1 MIDYG
6 QRETDAVIGRMDRMV
21 ADIYRQTEE
30 ELQKKLDDYLAR
42 FKVKDAIKRE
52 MLRKGEITLEE
63 YNYWRTGQIMIGKRW
78 EEMRNTIAQDLHN
91 VNNIARSTI
100 YGYMPEVYALNHNYA
115 TFQVEKGSMLDTSY
129 TLYDRQTVERIMRS
143 NSDLLPPPGP
153 RKKAEIAAGKDIKWQ
168 SRQLQSAMTKSIL
181 AGDSIPHIAKRL
193 SNELSVTNRKA
204 AERYARTAAT
214 GAQNAGRVDA
224 YKRAQGMGIEM
235 EQEWLA
241 TLDGRTRH
249 EHRYLDGQHVPV
261 GKPFTVDGYELRF
274 PGDPAGPGYLIWNCR
289 CTLVPRLKNL
299 DQSDAPRKSK
309 LGGMSYDEWKNE
321 HRKTETVDD
330 TSIGGLR
337 RPIRPRQSEYGGY
350 TDEFLQARDRY
361 KAELEQYN
369 AQLDKAVN
377 ASLDS
382 TAFSSRAE
390 LESWA
395 AKNGIYIEPG
405 VLDSIDIRSFNEVKP
420 TLEEMFRR
428 FPEVKGYTAEGYTG
442 EKLSFHFRIGTTD
455 DGLLSANGG
464 FNFNPRYFGDYENGL
479 RTALDSI
486 ADGTFV
492 RGDGSFST
500 LVRHEYGHNVQNYV
514 ERRITD
520 KYHMGVDDWRI
531 HYSRFED
538 YQTAQTQYH
547 SEYDRYKQ
555 ELLSLANLDGA
566 SEYSNT
572 NTLEL
577 FAEGFAEWSS
587 GSNTEFGRAFGAFL
601 RRWY

>member
-78 EEMRNTIAQDLHN
+78 EEMRDTIAQDLHN
-91 VNNIARSTI
+91 ANNIARSTI

-143 NSDLLPPPGP
+143 NPDLLPPPGP

-289 CTLVPRLKNL
+289 CTLVPRLKSL

-309 LGGMSYDEWKNE
+309 LGDMSYEEWKNE
-321 HRKTETVDD
+321 HTTVGQFNQVGIGQCKSVSDVNSLLNGTRFFTTKCD
-330 TSIGGLR
+330 LTGCDLDSAKSIASSYERVFSEFPFMRGKIGGVTA
-337 RPIRPRQSEYGGY
+337 
-350 TDEFLQARDRY
+350 TDLG
-361 KAELEQYN
+361 
-369 AQLDKAVN
+369 
-377 ASLDS
+377 DS
-382 TAFSSRAE
+382 TYARNFIYGNKRVEVNSN
-390 LESWA
+390 SWA
-395 AKNGIYIEPG
+395 FGNFKN
-405 VLDSIDIRSFNEVKP
+405 VIRQYEDDVRTHWHP
-420 TLEEMFRR
+420 YGT
-428 FPEVKGYTAEGYTG
+428 TAESVVVHELGHA
-442 EKLSFHFRIGTTD
+442 L
-455 DGLLSANGG
+455 DGLLTDRHIMGA
-464 FNFNPRYFGDYENGL
+464 
-479 RTALDSI
+479 
-486 ADGTFV
+486 
-492 RGDGSFST
+492 GS
-500 LVRHEYGHNVQNYV
+500 
-514 ERRITD
+514 
-520 KYHMGVDDWRI
+520 
-531 HYSRFED
+531 HYSPSGKFSFHETSYYLRAKVAMSTGVKLGNMD
-538 YQTAQTQYH
+538 AWVSSYA
-547 SEYDRYKQ
+547 
-555 ELLSLANLDGA
+555 G
-566 SEYSNT
+566 T
-572 NTLEL
+572 NNKEW
-577 FAEGFAEWSS
+577 FAECFAEYLTSAS
-587 GSNTEFGRAFGAFL
+587 PRKVAAKFGEML
-601 RRWY
+601 KELMKDVT